1 MRLRL
6 NEQEIEQLKAFLAEF
21 PDCEKLSEREYVVDL
36 YDNKKPVSM
45 NFVFVKGGIGIDGAA
60 ELLYSEEDRGYY
72 MGERIED
79 AHEVRAALAEAGAFG
94 ENG

>member
-6 NEQEIEQLKAFLAEF
+6 NDNELSSLKAFLAEY

-36 YDNKKPVSM
+36 YDNEKPVSM
-45 NFVFVKGGIGIDGAA
+45 NFVFVKGGIGVDGAA
-60 ELLYSEEDRGYY
+60 ELLYSEADKGYY

-79 AHEVRAALAEAGAFG
+79 PQQLRAALAEAGAFDVPV
-94 ENG
+94 

>member
-36 YDNKKPVSM
+36 YDNEKPVSM

-79 AHEVRAALAEAGAFG
+79 AQEVRAALAEAGAFG